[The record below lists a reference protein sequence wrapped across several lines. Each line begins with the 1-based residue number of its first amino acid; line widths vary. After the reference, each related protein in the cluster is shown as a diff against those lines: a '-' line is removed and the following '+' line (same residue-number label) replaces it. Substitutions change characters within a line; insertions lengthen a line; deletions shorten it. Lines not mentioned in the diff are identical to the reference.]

1 MKTIFSRIAATWLAA
16 LLAGGVQAQAPGA
29 SAAAAPKI
37 ALTSLVGDTMA
48 ITAYRE
54 RTGSNIRTNAV
65 NTIKVSTP
73 VFDVEVLKTVQESL
87 AQALP
92 AASVSMLR
100 VPTPG
105 SGGDPALL
113 FDADGKLVKAS
124 PLVEALR
131 QQGFT
136 HLVAVTRHRA
146 PNSVT
151 AANKV
156 IVGTGHLEGIGF
168 YIDPFVRMESVT
180 STTADQG
187 LIAPHVYVRL
197 SLVDV
202 AAGEVRATE
211 FITASSLVAAYSNPT
226 GTDPWG
232 ALTAEEKVSALQRLI
247 RARVGPAAP
256 LLFQTK

>member
-1 MKTIFSRIAATWLAA
+1 MKTFVTRIAATLLAA
-16 LLAGGVQAQAPGA
+16 LVASGAQAQTPP
-29 SAAAAPKI
+29 AAAASKI
-37 ALTSLVGDTMA
+37 ALTSLVGDSMA
-48 ITAYRE
+48 VTAYRE

-65 NTIKVSTP
+65 NTLKVPTP

-92 AASVSMLR
+92 AASLAMLR
-100 VPTPG
+100 VPAAG
-105 SGGDPALL
+105 SSADPALL
-113 FDADGKLVKAS
+113 FDAEGKLVAGS
-124 PLVEALR
+124 PLVESLR

-146 PNSVT
+146 PNGVT
-151 AANKV
+151 AASKV

-202 AAGEVRATE
+202 AAGELRATE
-211 FITASSLVAAYSNPT
+211 YVTASSLVAAFRNPS

-232 ALTAEEKVSALQRLI
+232 ALTAEEKVGALQRLI

-256 LLFQTK
+256 QLFQAK